1 MVADNPSPRR
11 RSFLVLAL
19 ASVSTAGLVGYAA
32 AHESGG
38 EQSAIESAAES
49 VTTLSPPT
57 TTTAA
62 STSTTSTTIPPT
74 TSTTSTTAPPTTSTT
89 SSTTLP
95 APEPPPTDERAPE
108 PVIELG
114 TIEIPKIDVS
124 MTMYE
129 GIRLSTLDRGPGHWP
144 GTAMPGQ
151 VGNVVVAGHR
161 TSGHQVF
168 RNIDVLVEGDEILFT
183 ETDGSVHRYRV
194 TSSRIVVPTE
204 VWIVDQTPTPTA
216 TLFACHPPGSVR
228 ERYVVFAELVA

>member
-1 MVADNPSPRR
+1 M
-11 RSFLVLAL
+11 
-19 ASVSTAGLVGYAA
+19 
-32 AHESGG
+32 
-38 EQSAIESAAES
+38 
-49 VTTLSPPT
+49 
-57 TTTAA
+57 
-62 STSTTSTTIPPT
+62 
-74 TSTTSTTAPPTTSTT
+74 
-89 SSTTLP
+89 
-95 APEPPPTDERAPE
+95 
-108 PVIELG
+108 IELG

-204 VWIVDQTPTPTA
+204 VWSVDQTPTPTA

>member
-1 MVADNPSPRR
+1 M
-11 RSFLVLAL
+11 
-19 ASVSTAGLVGYAA
+19 
-32 AHESGG
+32 
-38 EQSAIESAAES
+38 
-49 VTTLSPPT
+49 
-57 TTTAA
+57 
-62 STSTTSTTIPPT
+62 
-74 TSTTSTTAPPTTSTT
+74 
-89 SSTTLP
+89 
-95 APEPPPTDERAPE
+95 
-108 PVIELG
+108 IELG

-168 RNIDVLVEGDEILFT
+168 RSIDVLVEGDEILFT

>member
-1 MVADNPSPRR
+1 M
-11 RSFLVLAL
+11 
-19 ASVSTAGLVGYAA
+19 
-32 AHESGG
+32 
-38 EQSAIESAAES
+38 
-49 VTTLSPPT
+49 
-57 TTTAA
+57 
-62 STSTTSTTIPPT
+62 
-74 TSTTSTTAPPTTSTT
+74 
-89 SSTTLP
+89 
-95 APEPPPTDERAPE
+95 
-108 PVIELG
+108 IELG

-183 ETDGSVHRYRV
+183 DTDGSVHRYRV

>member
-1 MVADNPSPRR
+1 
-11 RSFLVLAL
+11 
-19 ASVSTAGLVGYAA
+19 
-32 AHESGG
+32 
-38 EQSAIESAAES
+38 
-49 VTTLSPPT
+49 
-57 TTTAA
+57 
-62 STSTTSTTIPPT
+62 
-74 TSTTSTTAPPTTSTT
+74 
-89 SSTTLP
+89 
-95 APEPPPTDERAPE
+95 
-108 PVIELG
+108 VIELG

-168 RNIDVLVEGDEILFT
+168 RNIDALVEGDEILFT
-183 ETDGSVHRYRV
+183 DTDGSVHRYRV

>member
-1 MVADNPSPRR
+1 M
-11 RSFLVLAL
+11 
-19 ASVSTAGLVGYAA
+19 
-32 AHESGG
+32 
-38 EQSAIESAAES
+38 
-49 VTTLSPPT
+49 
-57 TTTAA
+57 
-62 STSTTSTTIPPT
+62 
-74 TSTTSTTAPPTTSTT
+74 
-89 SSTTLP
+89 
-95 APEPPPTDERAPE
+95 
-108 PVIELG
+108 IELG

>member
-1 MVADNPSPRR
+1 M
-11 RSFLVLAL
+11 
-19 ASVSTAGLVGYAA
+19 
-32 AHESGG
+32 
-38 EQSAIESAAES
+38 
-49 VTTLSPPT
+49 
-57 TTTAA
+57 
-62 STSTTSTTIPPT
+62 
-74 TSTTSTTAPPTTSTT
+74 
-89 SSTTLP
+89 
-95 APEPPPTDERAPE
+95 
-108 PVIELG
+108 IELG

-204 VWIVDQTPTPTA
+204 VWIVDQTPAPTA

>member
-11 RSFLVLAL
+11 RLFLVLAL

-32 AHESGG
+32 ARESGG
-38 EQSAIESAAES
+38 EQSAIELAAES

-62 STSTTSTTIPPT
+62 STSTTSTTIPP
-74 TSTTSTTAPPTTSTT
+74 TTSTTAPPTTSTT

-168 RNIDVLVEGDEILFT
+168 RNIDVLAEGDEILFT
-183 ETDGSVHRYRV
+183 DTDGSVHRYRV

>member
-32 AHESGG
+32 ARESGSQPSTL
-38 EQSAIESAAES
+38 ESAIES
-49 VTTLSPPT
+49 VTTVAPPT
-57 TTTAA
+57 TTAAA
-62 STSTTSTTIPPT
+62 STS
-74 TSTTSTTAPPTTSTT
+74 TTSTT

-95 APEPPPTDERAPE
+95 VPEPPPTDERAPE

>member
-1 MVADNPSPRR
+1 
-11 RSFLVLAL
+11 
-19 ASVSTAGLVGYAA
+19 
-32 AHESGG
+32 
-38 EQSAIESAAES
+38 
-49 VTTLSPPT
+49 
-57 TTTAA
+57 
-62 STSTTSTTIPPT
+62 
-74 TSTTSTTAPPTTSTT
+74 
-89 SSTTLP
+89 
-95 APEPPPTDERAPE
+95 
-108 PVIELG
+108 VIELG

-183 ETDGSVHRYRV
+183 DTDGSVHRYRV

>member
-1 MVADNPSPRR
+1 
-11 RSFLVLAL
+11 
-19 ASVSTAGLVGYAA
+19 
-32 AHESGG
+32 
-38 EQSAIESAAES
+38 
-49 VTTLSPPT
+49 
-57 TTTAA
+57 
-62 STSTTSTTIPPT
+62 
-74 TSTTSTTAPPTTSTT
+74 
-89 SSTTLP
+89 
-95 APEPPPTDERAPE
+95 
-108 PVIELG
+108 VIELG
-114 TIEIPKIDVS
+114 AIEIPKIDVS

>member
-1 MVADNPSPRR
+1 MI
-11 RSFLVLAL
+11 
-19 ASVSTAGLVGYAA
+19 
-32 AHESGG
+32 
-38 EQSAIESAAES
+38 Q
-49 VTTLSPPT
+49 
-57 TTTAA
+57 
-62 STSTTSTTIPPT
+62 
-74 TSTTSTTAPPTTSTT
+74 
-89 SSTTLP
+89 
-95 APEPPPTDERAPE
+95 
-108 PVIELG
+108 LG

-183 ETDGSVHRYRV
+183 DTDGSVHRYRV
-194 TSSRIVVPTE
+194 TSSRIVLPTE

>member
-1 MVADNPSPRR
+1 
-11 RSFLVLAL
+11 
-19 ASVSTAGLVGYAA
+19 
-32 AHESGG
+32 
-38 EQSAIESAAES
+38 
-49 VTTLSPPT
+49 
-57 TTTAA
+57 
-62 STSTTSTTIPPT
+62 
-74 TSTTSTTAPPTTSTT
+74 
-89 SSTTLP
+89 
-95 APEPPPTDERAPE
+95 
-108 PVIELG
+108 VIELG

-228 ERYVVFAELVA
+228 ERYVVFAALVA